1 MKELLYSKKYLKL
14 CMLVKV
20 FLYHPIYRK
29 VINLQKALCDY
40 LEGGYPDI
48 DMEDTYL
55 FRSSTIIYS
64 SYISINLIFI
74 RSYRS

>member
-1 MKELLYSKKYLKL
+1 MKELLSSRKYLKL

-48 DMEDTYL
+48 DMDDNHL
-55 FRSSTIIYS
+55 FRRCYYTTNSHPKKIKKPILY
-64 SYISINLIFI
+64 
-74 RSYRS
+74 